1 MKKSRRKERKGK
13 ANKKLIGLILIVSL
27 IIIVTVYYATLG
39 TSSPKQKY
47 TAEEYFE
54 ILDPFPSGDLSED
67 GSQMLLYYLLFRIR
81 PFMGDAHEVFVN
93 SGGVGMTEPTW
104 VGTIL
109 EGEEETVFLSFE
121 RLPINL
127 RLKDGEFA
135 VSFQITSVEATG
147 PVTIRFPPPTNS
159 T

>member
-1 MKKSRRKERKGK
+1 MKKRRKKERKGK
-13 ANKKLIGLILIVSL
+13 TDKRLIGLILIVSL
-27 IIIVTVYYATLG
+27 IIIVTVYYATFG

-47 TAEEYFE
+47 SAEEYFE
-54 ILDPFPSGDLSED
+54 ILEPFPSGDLSED
-67 GSQMLLYYLLFRIR
+67 GSNLLLYYLVFRIK
-81 PFMGDAHEVFVN
+81 PFMGDAHEVYVN
-93 SGGVGMTEPTW
+93 SGGVGMTEPIW
-104 VGTIL
+104 AGTIL

-127 RLKDGEFA
+127 RLKGGEFTM
-135 VSFQITSVEATG
+135 SLQITSVEATG